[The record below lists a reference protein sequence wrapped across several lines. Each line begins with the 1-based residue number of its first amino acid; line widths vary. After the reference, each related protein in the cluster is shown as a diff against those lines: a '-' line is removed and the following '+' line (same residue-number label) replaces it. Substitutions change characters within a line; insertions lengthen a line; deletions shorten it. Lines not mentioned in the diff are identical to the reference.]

1 MKKLLLI
8 SSIFFLALA
17 GAGCSKDSPAPSPTK
32 PADPTNGRLIKGT
45 SWTTVYY
52 LGPDGKRYVFP
63 NDKTYLSWFDTFT
76 YVKQIADAELIKT
89 PLGGNVTYKPG
100 VRLIKVDTD
109 PKVYAITRGGVLRWI
124 KTEEVA
130 EQLYGKDWSTKVDDL
145 PDSFFTNYKEGQTV
159 LTFNDFSPESEVKNT
174 TGIDQD
180 KGLMA
185 TASSTQQ

>member
-1 MKKLLLI
+1 MKKILLI
-8 SSIFFLALA
+8 SSILFLALA
-17 GAGCSKDSPAPSPTK
+17 GAGCSKDSPAPSPAK

-76 YVKQIADAELIKT
+76 YVKQIADAELIKN

-159 LTFNDFSPESEVKNT
+159 LTFNDFSPDSEVKNT